1 MSFGRSLHTRCILGI
16 LLSYNSVWHLMRR
29 LICVHMCHYFDRFDS
44 SGPSGPACLNPHRPV
59 FSLPISIK
67 LALTP
72 AIPLHMHDSISGPHL
87 RCITSNGLLC
97 TSCPVL
103 VRKQL
108 WKHVGVRA
116 DLYGAAWRHRPAP
129 SCGATVSSCWGETP
143 VWPAPET
150 PTIAYF

>member
-29 LICVHMCHYFDRFDS
+29 LICVHMCHYFDLSDS
-44 SGPSGPACLNPHRPV
+44 SGPSGSARLNPHRRV

-67 LALTP
+67 LALTR

-116 DLYGAAWRHRPAP
+116 DLYGAARRGDTDLPCPA
-129 SCGATVSSCWGETP
+129 ARLF
-143 VWPAPET
+143 PA
-150 PTIAYF
+150 AGR